1 MPHLADPV
9 PENTHSVFNNIGEHE
24 EMDTT
29 YAYPIGDCVRTPDA
43 ELPRVVQVSI

>member
-9 PENTHSVFNNIGEHE
+9 PENTHSVFNNIGKHE

-29 YAYPIGDCVRTPDA
+29 YAYPIGDCVRTQDA